1 LRRKAKRI
9 KLMVP
14 LLSNSQIIGK
24 KGIFKSLFK
33 KRIFFDKSVKV
44 LFFICGIFATVIV
57 FFIILFLFLEAYP
70 FFTEVNLWE
79 FLSGTQWDPVGEQ
92 PKFGAWPFIY
102 GTLIVTLGA
111 LIIAVPLGIGCAI
124 FISQLATPRLKVVL
138 KSAVELLAAI
148 PSVVYGFFGLVILS
162 GWLRMGFELSSGE
175 CWLAASILLALMA
188 LPLIISISEDAISA
202 VPEDYKEASLAMGAT
217 KWQTI
222 KKVIIPSSM
231 SGITAAVILG
241 MGRAIG
247 ETMVVMMV
255 AGSSPGL
262 PALLPPEV
270 FEPIMPITAAIG
282 IEMGEASGLHAN
294 ALFALAIILLIIV
307 LIVNLIANFIL
318 AKINEKFHPKPK
330 KSKRWD
336 RIRIKFTISEKKRIM
351 IKYCIFLV
359 LLISISYILFI
370 WFGILVTVLILF
382 GMIAYYYFSK
392 RITSKKSQWVA
403 YTMIITTAI
412 IVLIMLGTI
421 IYYIVSNGVHALSW
435 EFITS
440 SPRSLGREGGIYP
453 AIIGTLYLIGG
464 AITVAFPIGIGAG
477 IYLAEYARERK
488 IIRIIRIGIDTLN
501 GTPSIVFGLFA
512 LTFFVIYLDLG
523 ISLITGQLVLGF
535 LILPTVIR
543 TTEESIKAIPQ
554 SFREGSLALGATK
567 WQTVR
572 KIVLPK
578 SLPGILT
585 GTILSI
591 GRAAGETAPIMFT
604 ACVFSQRYAPSS
616 VFEPVMALSNHLFV
630 LITSVPGEKAQINA
644 YGTALVLLLLVMA
657 IYLIAIVIRN
667 HYRKKIQW

>member
-1 LRRKAKRI
+1 MRRKTKKI

-14 LLSNSQIIGK
+14 VLSNSQIISK
-24 KGIFKSLFK
+24 NKQFISSFK
-33 KRIFFDKSVKV
+33 KRIFFNKSVKV
-44 LFFICGIFATVIV
+44 LFFICGIFATILV

-79 FLSGTQWDPVGEQ
+79 FLSGTKWDPVGEP

-111 LIIAVPLGIGCAI
+111 LIITIPLGIGCAI

-162 GWLRMGFELSSGE
+162 GWLRLGFELSSGE
-175 CWLAASILLALMA
+175 CWLAASILLAIMA

-202 VPEDYKEASLAMGAT
+202 VPKDYKEASLAIGAT

-222 KKVIIPSSM
+222 RKVILPSSM
-231 SGITAAVILG
+231 SGTTAAVILG

-270 FEPIMPITAAIG
+270 FEPIMPITAGIG

-294 ALFALAIILLIIV
+294 ALFALAIILFIIV

-318 AKINEKFHPKPK
+318 AKINERFHPTPK
-330 KSKRWD
+330 KSNRWD
-336 RIRIKFTISEKKRIM
+336 RIRMKFTLSDKKRIM
-351 IKYCIFLV
+351 IKYCVYLLLV
-359 LLISISYILFI
+359 ISIFYILFT
-370 WFGILVTVLILF
+370 WFGILVSVLILF
-382 GMIAYYYFSK
+382 GMISYYYFSK
-392 RITSKKSQWVA
+392 RFAPKTSHWVA
-403 YTMIITTAI
+403 YTMVIISAI

-435 EFITS
+435 EFVTS
-440 SPRSLGREGGIYP
+440 PPRSLGREGGIYP

-464 AITVAFPIGIGAG
+464 AVFVAFPIGIGAG
-477 IYLAEYARERK
+477 IYLAEYAKEGR
-488 IIRIIRIGIDTLN
+488 IIKIIRIGIDTLN

-512 LTFFVIYLDLG
+512 LTFFVIYLGLG
-523 ISLITGQLVLGF
+523 ISLITGQLVLGL

-543 TTEESIKAIPQ
+543 TTEEAIKAIPQ

-567 WQTVR
+567 WQTIR

-578 SLPGILT
+578 SLPGMLT

-604 ACVFSQRYAPSS
+604 ACVFSQRYAPNS
-616 VFEPVMALSNHLFV
+616 VFEPVMALPNHLFV
-630 LITSVPGEKAQINA
+630 LITSVPGEKAQTNA
-644 YGTALVLLLLVMA
+644 YGTALVLLLLVMS
-657 IYLIAIVIRN
+657 IYFIAIVIRN
-667 HYRKKIQW
+667 HYSKKS